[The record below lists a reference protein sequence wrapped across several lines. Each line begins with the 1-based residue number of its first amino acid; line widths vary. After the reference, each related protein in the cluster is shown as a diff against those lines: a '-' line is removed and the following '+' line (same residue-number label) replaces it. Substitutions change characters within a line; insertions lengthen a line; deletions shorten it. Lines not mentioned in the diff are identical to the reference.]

1 MMNRLM
7 MGAALA
13 VMLAAP
19 SVTEACT
26 GITLTGQNGDVC
38 YGRTMEWGAFDMES
52 RILVY
57 PRNHQFQAKAPAMMK
72 WTGKLGIVGLDLLEK
87 GYLADAINENGL
99 TGGLFYHPDFADYAP
114 FDPAKADRTLGPLD
128 VLQYTL
134 STCSTVKD
142 VREALTKVEVAPIFE
157 DVIHMA
163 PQVHFLFTDPSGDQ
177 VVVEWENQKIK
188 FYDAPLGVITNAP
201 RYDWHMTNLRNY
213 IKMSS
218 EPAPDQTL
226 KKVKLAQ
233 LGNGSGMLG
242 LPGDFTPPSR
252 FVRASEFSAT
262 ARNTPDGAET
272 IYEMFRILDNFNL
285 PIGAGEGSLP
295 PRLKGMRSS
304 TLWTTSYDLNA
315 RKLYYHTQNNRT
327 VQMVDLKK
335 IDFAKLDKV
344 LASPLD
350 IKKEQLILD
359 RTPQP

>member
-1 MMNRLM
+1 MNQLM

-13 VMLAAP
+13 VLLAAP
-19 SVTEACT
+19 VTEACT
-26 GITLTGQNGDVC
+26 GITLTAQNGDVC
-38 YGRTMEWGAFDMES
+38 YGRTMEWGAFDLDS
-52 RILVY
+52 RIVVY
-57 PRNHQFQAKAPAMMK
+57 PRNYRFQATAPAMMK
-72 WTGKLGIVGLDLLEK
+72 WTGQYGVVGLDLLEK
-87 GYLADAINENGL
+87 GDLADAINEKGL
-99 TGGLFYHPDFADYAP
+99 TGGMFYHPDFADYAP

-134 STCSTVKD
+134 STCSTVKE
-142 VREALTKVEVAPIFE
+142 VREAMAKVEVAPIFE
-157 DVIHMA
+157 AAIHMP
-163 PQVHFLFTDPSGDQ
+163 PQVHFIFSDPSGDQ
-177 VVVEWENQKIK
+177 VVIEWENQKIK
-188 FYDAPLGVITNAP
+188 YYDTPLGVITNAP
-201 RYDWHMTNLRNY
+201 GYDWHMTNLRNY

-218 EPAPDQTL
+218 DSAPDQTL
-226 KKVKLAQ
+226 KKLKLSQ

-252 FVRASEFSAT
+252 FVRASEFTAT

-285 PIGAGEGSLP
+285 PVGMGEGSADAH
-295 PRLKGMRSS
+295 LKGMRSS
-304 TLWTTSYDLNA
+304 TLWTTSYDLSA

-327 VQMVDLKK
+327 VQMVDLNK

-350 IKKEQLILD
+350 LKKEQLILD